1 MRYVTAYLAALILL
15 VALDFAFLSLTG
27 DSLYRSRI
35 GEHLLPKPLLW
46 AAAAFYLIYVAGIVF
61 FAVDPALVSG
71 SWTTALMR
79 GAILGFVAYGT
90 YDLTNQALMRGWPL
104 VITMADMSWGAA
116 LTGVVATAS
125 YLAAARF
132 G

>member
-1 MRYVTAYLAALILL
+1 MRYAIAYIAALLVLL
-15 VALDFAFLSLTG
+15 ALDLAFLTMTG

-35 GEHLLPKPLLW
+35 GEHLLPKPALW
-46 AAAAFYLIYVAGIVF
+46 AACAFYLIYVAGIVF
-61 FAVDPALVSG
+61 FAVDPALASG
-71 SWTTALMR
+71 SWTAALMR

-104 VITMADMSWGAA
+104 VITVVDMGWGAG
-116 LTGVVATAS
+116 LTAVVATAG